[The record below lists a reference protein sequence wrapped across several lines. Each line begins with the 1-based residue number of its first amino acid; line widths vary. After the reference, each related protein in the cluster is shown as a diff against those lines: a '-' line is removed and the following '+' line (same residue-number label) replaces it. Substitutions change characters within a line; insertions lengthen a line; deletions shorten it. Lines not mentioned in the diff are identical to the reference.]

1 MSINHVID
9 PQANPKYNI
18 YCNDLDVQGD
28 ITNSG
33 SLSTPAIFAQNA
45 YVSSNV
51 QVGGNLIMVQDKAG
65 TDSLLTLPYLASFG
79 VDDGF
84 GGLAV
89 SLNIAYTLKT
99 TLTPT
104 SIIREY
110 TFNFFATSL
119 ASPEFKI
126 NFLPIGLSTANSF
139 NITNLD
145 FKVVDSAAG
154 ATIAPTVVAL
164 DANTFT
170 ISSLLV
176 VGAINAGEKAVYISI
191 TTSENI

>member
-33 SLSTPAIFAQNA
+33 SISTPAIFAQNA

-51 QVGGNLIMVQDKAG
+51 QVGGNLSMTQDKAG

-79 VDDGF
+79 AGDGF

-89 SLNIAYTLKT
+89 NEVIAYTLKT

-104 SIIREY
+104 SIVREY

-119 ASPEFKI
+119 VSPEFKI
-126 NFLPIGLSTANSF
+126 NFLPIGYSTANSF
-139 NITNLD
+139 NVSNID
-145 FKVVDSAAG
+145 FKVIDSAAG
-154 ATIAPTVVAL
+154 ATIAPKVVAL
-164 DANTFT
+164 DANTLT
-170 ISSLLV
+170 LSSLLV
-176 VGAINAGEKAVYISI
+176 VGTINAGQKAVYISI